1 MLLIVEEQVT
11 NELAPYPEFITEYR
25 VVTDD
30 GKIILETRSEDK
42 AYAMQHQLSGRADLR
57 DL

>member
-1 MLLIVEEQVT
+1 MLLVIEEQVT
-11 NELAPYPEFITEYR
+11 NELTPYPEFITEYR

-30 GKIILETRSEDK
+30 GRIILNTRSEDK
-42 AYAMQHQLSGRADLR
+42 AYAMQHQMKGRSDLR